1 MNFDFWGQSFYQ
13 SFNQCFRSALLRI
26 SKIKL
31 VQVAFDGFAGS
42 TAQNVFFGWL
52 GNTVNH
58 LRIHK
63 AGIIFPDFFVIRA
76 QIGVGYAFAKG
87 FKKKLQHI
95 LSIIV
100 FIGVMQKSIDAVVF
114 VLFRQ
119 FGQVVF
125 KRILHKAFLMQ
136 NAVGTANLGN
146 IVFQQAV
153 HKI

>member
-1 MNFDFWGQSFYQ
+1 M
-13 SFNQCFRSALLRI
+13 
-26 SKIKL
+26 
-31 VQVAFDGFAGS
+31 
-42 TAQNVFFGWL
+42 
-52 GNTVNH
+52 
-58 LRIHK
+58 
-63 AGIIFPDFFVIRA
+63 
-76 QIGVGYAFAKG
+76 
-87 FKKKLQHI
+87 
-95 LSIIV
+95 SIIV